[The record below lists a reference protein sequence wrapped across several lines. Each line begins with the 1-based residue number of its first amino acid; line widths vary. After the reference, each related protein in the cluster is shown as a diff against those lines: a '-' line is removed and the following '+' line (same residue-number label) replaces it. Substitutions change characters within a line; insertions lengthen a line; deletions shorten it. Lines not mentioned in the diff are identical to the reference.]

1 MPMHQPTIR
10 RRESHAAMRLGWG
23 DMARS
28 PAVANPVDG
37 RRWDELYCLLNGER
51 C

>member
-28 PAVANPVDG
+28 PAVANLVAMHG
-37 RRWDELYCLLNGER
+37 RPTLG
-51 C
+51 